1 MKFIKLFAM
10 LGLSVC
16 SLFSH
21 AEPIKQIQVR
31 SELSSP
37 IILEGN
43 PEANYLKISLTGQ
56 KVDTNKRVPLNLAIV
71 IDRSGSMGGDRIEKA
86 REAAIFAV
94 NLLNEEDTLSIVAYD
109 NEAEVIVPASKVK
122 DKQKIIQLINK
133 NVIAGGGTALFAG
146 LSKGIKQVENQLTK
160 DKVNRIILLSDGQA
174 NVGPSSVNELSE
186 LAIIAAKK
194 NIAITTMGIGSGYN
208 ELLMSSIA
216 SYSDGN
222 HVFVNNSSE
231 LENVFVH
238 EFTDVMSTVA
248 QDVVITIQLKEGV
261 KPVRLLGRDGVIK
274 GNQVTVDRK
283 SVV

>member
-56 KVDTNKRVPLNLAIV
+56 NKRVPLNLAIV
-71 IDRSGSMGGDRIEKA
+71 IDRSGSMAGDCIEKA

-133 NVIAGGGTALFAG
+133 KVIAGGGTALFAG
-146 LSKGIKQVENQLTK
+146 LSKGIKLMLDQVLSMSYLSWQLLQRK
-160 DKVNRIILLSDGQA
+160 RILRSPPWG
-174 NVGPSSVNELSE
+174 
-186 LAIIAAKK
+186 LA
-194 NIAITTMGIGSGYN
+194 
-208 ELLMSSIA
+208 
-216 SYSDGN
+216 
-222 HVFVNNSSE
+222 
-231 LENVFVH
+231 
-238 EFTDVMSTVA
+238 
-248 QDVVITIQLKEGV
+248 QVIM
-261 KPVRLLGRDGVIK
+261 
-274 GNQVTVDRK
+274 NY
-283 SVV
+283 